1 MIKNIIKFFFYTSA
15 VIILFA
21 IYLTFIGIK
30 TDRFNDIIKN
40 EVLRIN
46 KKINLNLETVK
57 ILLNLKDLTFEITSL
72 RPNLLI
78 EGHRIPVEE
87 IKTGVSVVPLLTN
100 KSSIK
105 NLNITTKEIQ
115 LNDVIF
121 IRKSFKSSPELF
133 LLDKIVQDGYVI
145 CEIDLNFDQYG
156 KIKNNYEI
164 KGFIKNAKLDF
175 FKKIVIDN
183 LDLLFKINKKEYY
196 LEEIQSNF
204 NQVKLFF
211 PFIKIKENIKNFS
224 IDGKILIDENL
235 NNIHM
240 LNSLFNN
247 SLKEFGIER
256 INFNSESNFSFDI
269 NKKLKVDNFKV
280 KSEINLSNLI
290 YNNDSLN
297 INKYLPNFQNTIEL
311 QNNKIFIDYKKNR
324 LKVKGKGQ
332 ISIEKE
338 VDYLEYELTKK
349 NDKYNFKTIFNIN
362 KNVFVLDVLNYEK
375 SKNLA
380 SVLNII
386 GSYKKDKKTI
396 FSSISLVDEKK
407 NFFKIENL
415 NLNNKFKINSLN
427 SLDFKFTN
435 NNNIK
440 NQLNLIKNNN
450 KYKIYGKSFDA
461 SKLID
466 EFLDGNNDNSTSIF
480 NNLSSTFDIKIEKTY
495 LDQLTFVHG
504 LETILEYKNN
514 KIYNLDLKSIFPN
527 NKTLNLNINT
537 NENNEKITKISSDYP
552 KPLIDRYKFI
562 KGFKDGFLELNSISK
577 NNISKTHLI
586 IDNFKI
592 KEVPVLAKLLS
603 LASLQGISDILTGE
617 GIRFTN
623 LEMKFSKKKN
633 LVTID
638 EMYAIGPALSILID
652 GYIDSKKLVSL
663 RGTLVPATTINK
675 SIASIPILGSLLI
688 GEKAGEGVFGVSFKI
703 KGPPS
708 NLKTTV
714 NPIKTLT
721 PRFINRTLEKI
732 KKN

>member
-1 MIKNIIKFFFYTSA
+1 MIKNIIKLFFYTIT

-30 TDRFNDIIKN
+30 TDKFNDLIKN

-57 ILLNLKDLTFEITSL
+57 ILLNLKDLTFEITTL

-78 EGHRIPVEE
+78 EGHRIPIEE
-87 IKTGVSVVPLLTN
+87 IKTDVSTISLLTN
-100 KSSIK
+100 EFAIE

-115 LNDVIF
+115 LNDVIS

-133 LLDKIVQDGYVI
+133 LLDKIVQDGHVI

-164 KGFIKNAKLDF
+164 KGFIKNAKIDF
-175 FKKIVIDN
+175 FKKNVIDN

-204 NQVKLFF
+204 NQVKLIF

-224 IDGKILIDENL
+224 IDGKILTDDNL
-235 NNIHM
+235 NNTHM
-240 LNSLFNN
+240 LNNLLDN
-247 SLKEFGIER
+247 SLKEFDIEK
-256 INFNSESNFSFDI
+256 INFSSESNFSFDI

-311 QNNKIFIDYKKNR
+311 QNNKIFIEYKKNK
-324 LKVKGKGQ
+324 LKVRGKGQ
-332 ISIEKE
+332 ISIEKTF
-338 VDYLEYELTKK
+338 DYLEYEVTKK
-349 NDKYNFKTIFNIN
+349 DDKYNFKTILDIN
-362 KNVFVLDVLNYEK
+362 KNSIVLDVLNYEK
-375 SKNLA
+375 KKNLN

-386 GSYKKDKKTI
+386 GSYKKNGKI
-396 FSSISLVDEKK
+396 NLSYISLVDEKK

-415 NLNNKFKINSLN
+415 NLNNKFQINSLD
-427 SLDFKFTN
+427 SLDFKFIN

-440 NQLNLIKNNN
+440 NQLNLIKNKN

-466 EFLDGNNDNSTSIF
+466 KFFDNNNDNSASIF
-480 NNLSSTFDIKIEKTY
+480 NNLSSSFDIKIEKTY
-495 LDQLTFVHG
+495 LDQLTFVND

-527 NKTLNLNINT
+527 NKSLILSIDT
-537 NENNEKITKISSDYP
+537 NENNEKITKLFSDYP

-562 KGFKDGFLELNSISK
+562 KGFKEGSLELNSISK

-623 LEMKFSKKKN
+623 LEIKFSKKKN
-633 LVTID
+633 LTTID
-638 EMYAIGPALSILID
+638 DMYAIGPAISILMD
-652 GYIDSKKLVSL
+652 GYIDSKNLVSL

-703 KGPPS
+703 KGPPN
-708 NLKTTV
+708 NLRTTV
-714 NPIKTLT
+714 NPVKTLT
-721 PRFINRTLEKI
+721 PRFISRTLEKI
-732 KKN
+732 KNN